1 MPRHIKQGTY
11 NPYFWRTFHVQYLS
25 SLSSNQL
32 LISAAPWL
40 PCVLPTKR
48 RLFRKYSLMPKR
60 GGRLRNLARGHC
72 KQNKIS
78 IEKSAV
84 LTWTQWH
91 NALLENIRWTHW
103 TPCSGLLFCD
113 ATYGAQDNRNLSSDF
128 AVSNLPENKKKELFW
143 ITVHDRK
150 HIWCFHMRTL
160 PLFSLPT
167 PASQW
172 AWWWSKNRGNPFPQ
186 VWS

>member
-1 MPRHIKQGTY
+1 MPRHIKQGTH

-40 PCVLPTKR
+40 PCVLPNADYLENTHWC
-48 RLFRKYSLMPKR
+48 PKEEVGWETWR
-60 GGRLRNLARGHC
+60 VGTV
-72 KQNKIS
+72 NKTE
-78 IEKSAV
+78 IESAV
-84 LTWTQWH
+84 LTWTH
-91 NALLENIRWTHW
+91 CKKTSNKRIDLLWWTFILW
-103 TPCSGLLFCD
+103 RNL
-113 ATYGAQDNRNLSSDF
+113 GAQDNRNLSSDF
-128 AVSNLPENKKKELFW
+128 AVSNLPENKKKESFW